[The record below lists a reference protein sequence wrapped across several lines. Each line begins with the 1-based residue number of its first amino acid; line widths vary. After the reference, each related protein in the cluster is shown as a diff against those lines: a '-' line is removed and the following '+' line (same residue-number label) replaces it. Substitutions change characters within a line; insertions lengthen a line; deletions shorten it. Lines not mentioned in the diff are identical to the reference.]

1 MDGPSP
7 AVMGIGQMAERTGL
21 SVHTLRFYEREGILA
36 NPIRRGPGGRR
47 LYTDDD
53 AEWLTVCV
61 NLRATGMP
69 IPAIRQYTGLV
80 RRGDGNAEQVLEL
93 LRQHQARVL
102 AQMDTL
108 QQCLDLIS
116 HKVLV
121 YESTNGLTSP
131 ASPCA
136 PAGAASSPCSTPSA
150 AGAAAPSMRSP
161 RTPAACS
168 TTSPRGE

>member
-1 MDGPSP
+1 
-7 AVMGIGQMAERTGL
+7 MGGTSSAGVSIGQMAERMGL

-36 NPIRRGPGGRR
+36 SPVRRGPGGRR

-69 IPAIRQYTGLV
+69 IPDIRQYTDLV
-80 RRGDGNAEQVLEL
+80 RRGDGNEQQRLDL
-93 LRQHQARVL
+93 LRQHRTRVL

-108 QQCLDLIS
+108 QQCLDLIG
-116 HKVLV
+116 HKVAI
-121 YESTNGLTSP
+121 YENIVTAMSP

-136 PAGAASSPCSTPSA
+136 PADAAPA
-150 AGAAAPSMRSP
+150 RAAAHATGPAPTDGLDME
-161 RTPAACS
+161 RTRNCIS
-168 TTSPRGE
+168 S

>member
-1 MDGPSP
+1 MSEASSTGMS
-7 AVMGIGQMAERTGL
+7 IGQMAERTGL

-36 NPIRRGPGGRR
+36 NPVRRGPGGRR

-69 IPAIRQYTGLV
+69 IPDIRQYTGLV
-80 RRGDGNAEQVLEL
+80 RRGDGNEQQRLDL

-116 HKVLV
+116 HKVAI
-121 YESTNGLTSP
+121 YESITAPTSP
-131 ASPCA
+131 ASPCVPADTA
-136 PAGAASSPCSTPSA
+136 PNGEAS
-150 AGAAAPSMRSP
+150 RRP
-161 RTPAACS
+161 RQ
-168 TTSPRGE
+168 

>member
-1 MDGPSP
+1 MSESTSP
-7 AVMGIGQMAERTGL
+7 GMSIGQMAERAGL

-36 NPIRRGPGGRR
+36 SPVRRGPGGRR

-69 IPAIRQYTGLV
+69 IPAIRQYTDLV
-80 RRGDGNAEQVLEL
+80 RRGDGNEQQRLDL
-93 LRQHQARVL
+93 LRQHRTRVL

-116 HKVLV
+116 HKVAI
-121 YESTNGLTSP
+121 YESLADSTDPPG
-131 ASPCA
+131 PCT
-136 PAGAASSPCSTPSA
+136 PAGAAPND
-150 AGAAAPSMRSP
+150 GAACRP
-161 RTPAACS
+161 RQ
-168 TTSPRGE
+168 